1 MGTEKI
7 KLIEFKNV
15 IIDPQV
21 EKNYFETQTVNTE
34 FQPEISYYTSLLKNS
49 KFVVGGLTSMIIEST
64 IFYKNYIVSAFPED
78 QFNNQY
84 NSLKYML
91 HFKELNSLS
100 NIMLTTNAE
109 ELETSLSKLFYEG
122 NVEHEKKTIDNQRRF
137 FLFDDDREY
146 SIRLLDLV
154 NKLI

>member
-1 MGTEKI
+1 
-7 KLIEFKNV
+7 
-15 IIDPQV
+15 
-21 EKNYFETQTVNTE
+21 
-34 FQPEISYYTSLLKNS
+34 
-49 KFVVGGLTSMIIEST
+49 
-64 IFYKNYIVSAFPED
+64 
-78 QFNNQY
+78 
-84 NSLKYML
+84 ML